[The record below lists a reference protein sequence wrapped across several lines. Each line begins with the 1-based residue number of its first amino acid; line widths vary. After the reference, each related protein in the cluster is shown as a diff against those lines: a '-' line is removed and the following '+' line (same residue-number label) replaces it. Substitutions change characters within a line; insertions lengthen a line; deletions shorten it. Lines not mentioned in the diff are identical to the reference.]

1 MERVIVVADRGLN
14 SSDNT
19 ALLSGKN
26 HDDMKNNDGYVYGQ
40 SIAGADAEF
49 KKWVL
54 KQDGYIKDEEKTDT
68 GETVFFKHKSR
79 IYAKKVI

>member
-1 MERVIVVADRGLN
+1 
-14 SSDNT
+14 
-19 ALLSGKN
+19 
-26 HDDMKNNDGYVYGQ
+26 MKNNDGSVYGQ